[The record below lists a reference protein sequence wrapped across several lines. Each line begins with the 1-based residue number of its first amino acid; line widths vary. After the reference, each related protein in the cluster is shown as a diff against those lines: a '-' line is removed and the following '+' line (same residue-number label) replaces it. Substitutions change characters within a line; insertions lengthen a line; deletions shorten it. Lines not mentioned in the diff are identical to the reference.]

1 MILGLKLK
9 FLDVLD
15 TALHKALDWYINRQ
29 LPGWGGMQVKMYKVC
44 QAYEDTYDQVK
55 KRDGNEY

>member
-1 MILGLKLK
+1 MTLELRLK

-15 TALHKALDWYINRQ
+15 TALHKSLDWYINRQ
-29 LPGWGGMQVKMYKVC
+29 LPLWGGIQVTMYKVC

-55 KRDGNEY
+55 KRDSDEY